1 MTEEKRNIIKKLE
14 ENPQDGIA
22 QNLNLMKEK
31 LLWLLLTLW
40 LQL

>member
-22 QNLNLMKEK
+22 QNLNKES
-31 LLWLLLTLW
+31 LLL
-40 LQL
+40 